1 MINFAD
7 GINQREYDA
16 TSLSDQRGGNKKL
29 IETHSEQIPFK
40 LFQNIEAKATLKPTT
55 TTTSFVNIFFEMQ
68 KNGSKF

>member
-1 MINFAD
+1 MGLIHGNMM
-7 GINQREYDA
+7 QPL
-16 TSLSDQRGGNKKL
+16 SLIKGNKKL

-55 TTTSFVNIFFEMQ
+55 TTTSFVNIFFKMQ